1 MAVIWALIVGLTI
14 WLAGWAF
21 GFKAFDAFIP
31 LILLLATA
39 AAWQAIKPFIDRQLG
54 RS

>member
-14 WLAGWAF
+14 WLTGWAF

-31 LILLLATA
+31 VFLLLSA
-39 AAWQAIKPFIDRQLG
+39 AAGWRAFKPFVDRQLG